1 MSNTSPSM
9 HPRNLHKGRYDFNL
23 LCQALP
29 ELSAFLKQ
37 NPKGEKT
44 IDFSDQKAVIA
55 LNQALLKVYYNVD
68 HWMVPEGYLCPP
80 IPGRADYIHH
90 LADLLKRFKNC
101 AEKNARVKVL
111 DIGTG
116 ANLIYPILGSQIYGW
131 SFIGSD
137 IDKTA
142 LKSARLIREANKNLS
157 PLIKVVE
164 QKQPEHIFA
173 GLIRPG
179 DHYTLTMCNPPF
191 HASQQEADE
200 GSARKWQNLNKQAQP
215 KPMKGKASALNASVR
230 NPPARNF
237 GGRNN
242 ELWCEGGEIAFLR
255 KMARESRNFSE
266 QVEWFTSLVSKKEN
280 IRPMKMALKKQGAK
294 TIEVV
299 KMAQGQKISRFIA
312 WQF

>member
-1 MSNTSPSM
+1 MINRISLVSNTSPSM

-23 LCQALP
+23 LCKALP
-29 ELSAFLKQ
+29 ELSAFVKQ
-37 NPKGEKT
+37 NPKGAKT

-90 LADLLKRFKNC
+90 LADLLKRFKKS
-101 AEKNARVKVL
+101 AEKSARVNVL

-137 IDKTA
+137 IDQAA

-164 QKQPEHIFA
+164 QKQPEHIFT
-173 GLIRPG
+173 GLIRAG

-200 GSARKWQNLNKQAQP
+200 GSARKWQNLNKQSQQKTANHKSP
-215 KPMKGKASALNASVR
+215 V
-230 NPPARNF
+230 RNF
-237 GGRNN
+237 GGQNN
-242 ELWCEGGEIAFLR
+242 ELWCKGGEIAFLR
-255 KMARESRNFSE
+255 KMARESRDFSE

>member
-23 LCQALP
+23 LCKALP
-29 ELSAFLKQ
+29 ELSAFVKQ
-37 NPKGEKT
+37 NPKGAKT

-55 LNQALLKVYYNVD
+55 LNQALLKVYYNVE
-68 HWMVPEGYLCPP
+68 HWMVPAGYLCPP

-90 LADLLKRFKNC
+90 LADLLKRFKKS
-101 AEKNARVKVL
+101 AEKSARVNVL

-137 IDKTA
+137 IDQAA

-164 QKQPEHIFA
+164 QKQPEHIFT

-200 GSARKWQNLNKQAQP
+200 GSARKWQNLNKQAQS
-215 KPMKGKASALNASVR
+215 KPINGKASALNASVR

-237 GGRNN
+237 GGQNN
-242 ELWCEGGEIAFLR
+242 ELWCKGGEIAFLR

-299 KMAQGQKISRFIA
+299 KMAQGQKISRFVA

>member
-1 MSNTSPSM
+1 M

-55 LNQALLKVYYNVD
+55 LNQALLKVYYNVE
-68 HWMVPEGYLCPP
+68 HWLVPEGYLCPP

-90 LADLLKRFKNC
+90 LADLLKCFKNF

-164 QKQPEHIFA
+164 QKQPEHIFT

-200 GSARKWQNLNKQAQP
+200 GSARKWQNLNKQSQQ
-215 KPMKGKASALNASVR
+215 KTASHKSPV
-230 NPPARNF
+230 RNF
-237 GGRNN
+237 GGQNN
-242 ELWCEGGEIAFLR
+242 ELWCKGGEIAFLR
-255 KMARESRNFSE
+255 KMARESRDFSE

>member
-1 MSNTSPSM
+1 MSNTPFTI
-9 HPRNLHKGRYDFNL
+9 HPRNLHKGRYDFKM
-23 LCQALP
+23 LCKALP
-29 ELSAFLKQ
+29 ELSVFLKQ

-44 IDFSDQKAVIA
+44 IDFADQKAVVA
-55 LNQALLKVYYNVD
+55 LNQALLKAYYQIE

-90 LADLLKRFKNC
+90 LADLLKRFNKSADKN
-101 AEKNARVKVL
+101 EKVNVL

-142 LKSARLIREANKNLS
+142 LESARLIREANKNLS

-164 QKQPEHIFA
+164 QKQPEHIFS

-200 GSARKWQNLNKQAQP
+200 GSARKWQNLNKQPQQN
-215 KPMKGKASALNASVR
+215 SANHKSPV
-230 NPPARNF
+230 RNF
-237 GGRNN
+237 GGQNN
-242 ELWCEGGEIAFLR
+242 ELWCKGGEVAFLR
-255 KMARESRNFSE
+255 KMARESRDFAE
-266 QVEWFTSLVSKKEN
+266 QVGWFTSLVSKKEN

-294 TIEVV
+294 KIEVV